1 MFIFVKKL
9 YMKKF
14 LLLTLM
20 IIPLLST
27 SQNELRNFETLKVTF
42 GDTITNKYF
51 LYRIS
56 FDNITTLELSKTI
69 IPELMDIFKS
79 VPHFFV
85 ELSEYNIIS
94 NIDIGDF
101 ELYQMFNDK
110 HYKPTYFRKE
120 NIN

>member
-1 MFIFVKKL
+1 
-9 YMKKF
+9 MKRF
-14 LLLTLM
+14 LPLMLM
-20 IIPLLST
+20 IIPLLSI
-27 SQNELRNFETLKVTF
+27 SQNDERKFETFKVTF
-42 GDTITNKYF
+42 DDTITNKYF

-79 VPHFFV
+79 KPHFFL

-101 ELYQMFNDK
+101 ELYQMFNGK